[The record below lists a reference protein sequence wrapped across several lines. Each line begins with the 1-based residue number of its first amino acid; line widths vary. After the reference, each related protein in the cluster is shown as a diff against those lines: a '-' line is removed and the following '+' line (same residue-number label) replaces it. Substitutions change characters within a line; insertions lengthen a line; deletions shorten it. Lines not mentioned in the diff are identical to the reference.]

1 MSKPRSIE
9 AATPVTAQ
17 GGQGGR
23 GRGDRGRADRSRERE
38 PVRNAELS
46 KLRKEEKAKRP
57 VCDQYRREG
66 KCKAHADGGCK
77 DKKHLDPWR
86 NIGKDAF
93 DGGR

>member
-1 MSKPRSIE
+1 M
-9 AATPVTAQ
+9 TAQ

-57 VCDQYRREG
+57 VRDQYRREG
-66 KCKAHADGGCK
+66 KCKAHADRTCK
-77 DKKHLDPWR
+77 EKRHPDAWR
-86 NIGKDAF
+86 NIGEEAYNEGK
-93 DGGR
+93 